1 MSDDLALGNGDNLF
15 GRRQR
20 EGIIRLFYAGDVHG
34 SRLCWKKFVN
44 AAAHYPADA
53 LIMGGD
59 LTGKALVPIVRG
71 GDGSCCA
78 RVIGEERVARTA
90 EELDQMRQAISTGGM
105 YPLVV
110 DEEEALRLEA
120 DPARRDQV
128 FEQALLDE
136 LRLWVGLADE
146 RLADSDARA
155 YVIPGNDDPWSID
168 EVLAG
173 GESVVACDQRIEI
186 VGCHEMVSFGYS
198 NRTPWKTPREL
209 DEDEIYARLRHL
221 ADQLEKPERAIFN
234 VHVPPW
240 ESSLDTAFEVD
251 EELRYVTRGGRPHEV
266 PTGSRAVRQV
276 IEETQPVLS
285 LHGHIHESKGT
296 TKIGRTVAINPGSD
310 YGSGHLDGCLVH
322 LEPERVIGQY
332 LVSG

>member
-1 MSDDLALGNGDNLF
+1 MF
-15 GRRQR
+15 RRRQK
-20 EGIIRLFYAGDVHG
+20 ESITRLFYAGDVHG
-34 SRLCWKKFVN
+34 SRVCWKKFVN

-71 GDGSCCA
+71 SDGSYRA

-90 EELDQMRQAISTGGM
+90 RELDEVQQAVSTNGM
-105 YPLVV
+105 YPLIV
-110 DEEEALRLEA
+110 DEDEARRLEE
-120 DPARRDQV
+120 DSERRAEA
-128 FEQALLDE
+128 FEGALLDE
-136 LRLWVGLADE
+136 LRLWVELADE
-146 RLADSDARA
+146 RLAGTDARA

-168 EVLAG
+168 EVLAS
-173 GESVVACDQRIEI
+173 GESVIACDERIEL
-186 VGCHEMVSFGYS
+186 VGPHEMVSLGYS

-209 DEDEIYARLRHL
+209 DEEEIYARLWRL
-221 ADQLEKPERAIFN
+221 TDQLEKPERAIFN
-234 VHVPPW
+234 IHVPPW

-251 EELRYVTRGGRPHEV
+251 EDLHYVTKGGRPHEV
-266 PTGSRAVRQV
+266 PTGSQAVRQI
-276 IEETQPVLS
+276 IEETQPLLS
-285 LHGHIHESKGT
+285 LHGHIHESKGV

-322 LEPERVIGQY
+322 LGSERVVGQY

>member
-1 MSDDLALGNGDNLF
+1 MLR
-15 GRRQR
+15 RRQR
-20 EGIIRLFYAGDVHG
+20 ESIIRLFYAGDVHG

-53 LIMGGD
+53 LVMGGD
-59 LTGKALVPIVRG
+59 LTGKALVPIVRT
-71 GDGSCCA
+71 GDGSYRA

-90 EELDQMRQAISTGGM
+90 EELDQIQQAISTNGM
-105 YPLVV
+105 YPLIV
-110 DEEEALRLEA
+110 DEDEARLLAE
-120 DPARRDQV
+120 DSSRRDRA

-136 LRLWVGLADE
+136 LRLWVELADE
-146 RLADSDARA
+146 RLGGTGTRA

-168 EVLAG
+168 EVLESG
-173 GESVVACDQRIEI
+173 DSVVACDERIEI
-186 VGCHEMVSFGYS
+186 VGPHEMVSLGYS

-209 DEDEIYARLRHL
+209 DEEEIYARLSRL
-221 ADQLEKPERAIFN
+221 VDQLEKPERAIFN

-251 EELRYVTRGGRPHEV
+251 QDLRYVTKGGRPHEV
-266 PTGSRAVRQV
+266 PTGSRAVRQI
-276 IEETQPVLS
+276 IEEAQPVLS
-285 LHGHIHESKGT
+285 LHGHIHESKGVT
-296 TKIGRTVAINPGSD
+296 RIGRTVAINPGSD

-322 LEPERVIGQY
+322 LAPERVIGQY

>member
-1 MSDDLALGNGDNLF
+1 MIF
-15 GRRQR
+15 RRGQR
-20 EGIIRLFYAGDVHG
+20 ESIVRLFYAGDVHG
-34 SRLCWKKFVN
+34 SRVCWKKFVN

-59 LTGKALVPIVRG
+59 LTGKALVPIARAS
-71 GDGSCCA
+71 DGSYRA

-90 EELDQMRQAISTGGM
+90 QELDQMQQAISTNGM
-105 YPLVV
+105 YPLIV
-110 DEEEALRLEA
+110 DEEEAILLER
-120 DPARRDQV
+120 DSERRAEV

-136 LRLWVGLADE
+136 LRLWVELADE
-146 RLADSDARA
+146 RLGDSGTRA

-168 EVLAG
+168 EVLAS
-173 GESVVACDQRIEI
+173 GESVVACDERIEI
-186 VGCHEMVSFGYS
+186 VGPHEMISLGYS
-198 NRTPWKTPREL
+198 NRTPWQTPREL
-209 DEDEIYARLRHL
+209 GEEEIYVRLRRL

-234 VHVPPW
+234 IHVPPW

-251 EELRYVTRGGRPHEV
+251 EELRYVTKGGRPHEV

-285 LHGHIHESKGT
+285 LHGHIHESKGV

-322 LEPERVIGQY
+322 LGPERVVGQY

>member
-1 MSDDLALGNGDNLF
+1 MMS
-15 GRRQR
+15 
-20 EGIIRLFYAGDVHG
+20 
-34 SRLCWKKFVN
+34 
-44 AAAHYPADA
+44 
-53 LIMGGD
+53 
-59 LTGKALVPIVRG
+59 GKALVPIVRA
-71 GDGSCCA
+71 GDGSYRA
-78 RVIGEERVARTA
+78 RVIGEERVAHSA
-90 EELDQMRQAISTGGM
+90 QELDQMQQAISTNGM
-105 YPLVV
+105 YPLIV
-110 DEEEALRLEA
+110 DEDEAALLEQDA
-120 DPARRDQV
+120 ERRAEV

-136 LRLWVGLADE
+136 LRLWVEFADE
-146 RLADSDARA
+146 RLAGSGIRA

-168 EVLAG
+168 EVLAS
-173 GESVVACDQRIEI
+173 GESVVACDELIEI
-186 VGCHEMVSFGYS
+186 VGPHEMVSLGYS

-209 DEDEIYARLRHL
+209 DEEEIYVRLRRL

-251 EELRYVTRGGRPHEV
+251 DELRYVTKGGRPHEV

-285 LHGHIHESKGT
+285 LHGHIHESKGV

-322 LEPERVIGQY
+322 LAPECVINRY